1 MMNLRNVLKNTF
13 IVLSLDSGNSLM
25 IFLRRSLLEVDDDY
39 KIVLLIKKWFKYDI
53 ISVNWCDVVWLYSWY
68 NEFKQQQCGFT
79 VEKWKRVSKT

>member
-39 KIVLLIKKWFKYDI
+39 KIVLLIKK
-53 ISVNWCDVVWLYSWY
+53 
-68 NEFKQQQCGFT
+68 
-79 VEKWKRVSKT
+79 